1 MKAQETKASR
11 LFTAGHQLTVP
22 VWQRPYSWKEPQWTE
37 LWQDIVR
44 LREQKDAKLTHFLG
58 SVVVR
63 TEPWDGLPSHAQ
75 RFAVVDGQQRLATLT
90 VLLIAI
96 RDLLGDQ
103 TSQDKR
109 DELTRQLFE
118 NADKD
123 PGHKARLV
131 MQECDEPSLRALV
144 EGKPAPKS
152 TITDCHRFF
161 TKILR
166 PETSERLLDLV
177 SLIQTR
183 LDLVWISLEESDNAH
198 RVFQT
203 INAGGKPLRQTDL
216 VRNFFFLLLAG
227 RGDQFHQQHWRKLEQ
242 MFDDK
247 ALEQYFSAWAI
258 AQGHSGANDKL
269 FTYFNEDLSK
279 HVGGGDVWSYGER
292 LVCEAAN
299 FAVILGAS
307 PDQNAGVERE
317 LQWLRNWRTK
327 PAEGLIFLL
336 FRLREQGRLNH
347 RNLEACLAMIYSF
360 FARRFVA
367 GFEPN
372 LHRSILVQVAHR
384 FRDNETSKNE
394 QLVLLLRVLLS
405 KGSELKKWPSDEYV
419 IDQAVTT
426 PLYTTARSHWVAGVL
441 GRINESM
448 IGNQKLAPKP
458 DDYGDYQVEHI
469 MPQTLTADWQSDL
482 REWGVSNPAEFSQ
495 KKLHVLGNLTLS
507 VINPELSNHRLEA
520 KVRMIQNDSL
530 KLNAKLKSADE
541 WAEGAVDSRTRV
553 MAKELVKVLVSP
565 MTQEEIDKTP
575 FANEK
580 VLEAPGSEPS
590 DIESAEEGD

>member
-1 MKAQETKASR
+1 MKAQETKAAQ

-37 LWQDIVR
+37 LWQDITR

-58 SVVVR
+58 SIVVR
-63 TEPWDGLPSHAQ
+63 TEAWDGLPSHAR
-75 RFAVVDGQQRLATLT
+75 RFAVVDGQQRLVTLT

-96 RDLLGDQ
+96 RDLLGQ
-103 TSQDKR
+103 KISQEKR

-131 MQECDEPSLRALV
+131 MQEGDEPSLRALV

-152 TITDCHRFF
+152 TIIECHRFF
-161 TKILR
+161 TRLLR
-166 PETSERLLDLV
+166 PETAERLHDLV
-177 SLIQTR
+177 SLIQLR
-183 LDLVWISLEESDNAH
+183 LDLVRISLEESDNAH

-242 MFDDK
+242 LFDDK

-269 FTYFNEDLSK
+269 FTYFNEDFSK
-279 HVGGGDVWSYGER
+279 KVGGGDVWSYGER
-292 LVCEAAN
+292 LVREAAT
-299 FAVILGAS
+299 FAVILGS
-307 PDQNAGVERE
+307 NPDQNAGVERE

-336 FRLREQGRLNH
+336 FRLRDQGRLNH
-347 RNLEACLAMIYSF
+347 RSLEACLAMIYSF

-419 IDQAVTT
+419 IEQAVTT

-441 GRINESM
+441 GRINESL
-448 IGNQKLAPKP
+448 IANPKLAPEP

-469 MPQTLTADWQSDL
+469 MPQTLTADWQNDL
-482 REWGVSNPAEFSQ
+482 REWGVSNPSDFSQ

-507 VINPELSNHRLEA
+507 VINSELSNHRLEA
-520 KVRMIQNDSL
+520 KVRMIQDDSL
-530 KLNAKLKSADE
+530 KLNAKLKSVEE

-553 MAKELVKVLVSP
+553 MVRELVKVLESP
-565 MTQEEIDKTP
+565 MTQEEIGKTP

-580 VLEAPGSEPS
+580 VLEASGSEPA
-590 DIESAEEGD
+590 DIENAEDID

>member
-1 MKAQETKASR
+1 MKAQETKAAQ

-37 LWQDIVR
+37 LWQDITR

-58 SVVVR
+58 SIVVR
-63 TEPWDGLPSHAQ
+63 TEAWDGLPSHAR
-75 RFAVVDGQQRLATLT
+75 RFAVVDGQQRLVTLT

-96 RDLLGDQ
+96 RDLLGQ
-103 TSQDKR
+103 KISQEKR

-131 MQECDEPSLRALV
+131 MQEGDEPSLRALV

-152 TITDCHRFF
+152 TIIECHRFF
-161 TKILR
+161 TRLLR
-166 PETSERLLDLV
+166 PETAERLHDLV
-177 SLIQTR
+177 SLIQLR

-242 MFDDK
+242 LFDDK

-269 FTYFNEDLSK
+269 FTYFNEDFSK
-279 HVGGGDVWSYGER
+279 KVGGGDVWSYGER
-292 LVCEAAN
+292 LVREAAT
-299 FAVILGAS
+299 FAVILGS
-307 PDQNAGVERE
+307 NPDQNAGVERE

-336 FRLREQGRLNH
+336 FRLRDQGRLNH
-347 RNLEACLAMIYSF
+347 RSLEACLAMIYSF

-419 IDQAVTT
+419 IEQAVTT

-441 GRINESM
+441 GRINESL
-448 IGNQKLAPKP
+448 IANPKLAPEP

-469 MPQTLTADWQSDL
+469 MPQTLTADWQNDL
-482 REWGVSNPAEFSQ
+482 REWGVSNPSDFSQ

-507 VINPELSNHRLEA
+507 VINSELSNHRLEA
-520 KVRMIQNDSL
+520 KVRMIQDDSL
-530 KLNAKLKSADE
+530 KLNAKLKSVEE

-553 MAKELVKVLVSP
+553 MVRELVKVLESP
-565 MTQEEIDKTP
+565 MTQEEIGKTP

-580 VLEAPGSEPS
+580 VLEASGSEPADNENAE
-590 DIESAEEGD
+590 DID

>member
-44 LREQKDAKLTHFLG
+44 LREQKDTKLTHFLG

-96 RDLLGDQ
+96 RDLLGEQ
-103 TSQDKR
+103 TSQGKR

-131 MQECDEPSLRALV
+131 MQEGDEPSLRALV

-161 TKILR
+161 TKLLR

-242 MFDDK
+242 LFDDK

-279 HVGGGDVWSYGER
+279 RAGGGDVWSYGEG
-292 LVCEAAN
+292 LVREAHN
-299 FAVILGAS
+299 FAVVLGS
-307 PDQNAGVERE
+307 ESDQ
-317 LQWLRNWRTK
+317 
-327 PAEGLIFLL
+327 
-336 FRLREQGRLNH
+336 
-347 RNLEACLAMIYSF
+347 
-360 FARRFVA
+360 
-367 GFEPN
+367 
-372 LHRSILVQVAHR
+372 
-384 FRDNETSKNE
+384 
-394 QLVLLLRVLLS
+394 
-405 KGSELKKWPSDEYV
+405 KGSSSGFGTGVPS
-419 IDQAVTT
+419 
-426 PLYTTARSHWVAGVL
+426 
-441 GRINESM
+441 
-448 IGNQKLAPKP
+448 
-458 DDYGDYQVEHI
+458 
-469 MPQTLTADWQSDL
+469 PQRASSSCSSGFGT
-482 REWGVSNPAEFSQ
+482 
-495 KKLHVLGNLTLS
+495 K
-507 VINPELSNHRLEA
+507 
-520 KVRMIQNDSL
+520 
-530 KLNAKLKSADE
+530 
-541 WAEGAVDSRTRV
+541 GA
-553 MAKELVKVLVSP
+553 
-565 MTQEEIDKTP
+565 
-575 FANEK
+575 
-580 VLEAPGSEPS
+580 
-590 DIESAEEGD
+590 

>member
-44 LREQKDAKLTHFLG
+44 LREQKDTKLTHFLG

-96 RDLLGDQ
+96 RDLLGEQ
-103 TSQDKR
+103 TSPEKR

-131 MQECDEPSLRALV
+131 MQEGDEPSLRALV
-144 EGKPAPKS
+144 DGKPAPKS

-161 TKILR
+161 TRILR
-166 PETSERLLDLV
+166 PETAERLLDLV

-227 RGDQFHQQHWRKLEQ
+227 RGDQFHQQHWRELEQ
-242 MFDDK
+242 LFDDK
-247 ALEQYFSAWAI
+247 QLEQYFSAWAI

-279 HVGGGDVWSYGER
+279 HAGGGDVWSYGER
-292 LVCEAAN
+292 LVHEAAS
-299 FAVILGAS
+299 FAVILGLS
-307 PDQNAGVERE
+307 KDENDGVERE

-347 RNLEACLAMIYSF
+347 KNLQACLAMIYSF

-426 PLYTTARSHWVAGVL
+426 PLYTSARSHWVAGVL

-458 DDYGDYQVEHI
+458 DDYCDYQVEHI

-530 KLNAKLKSADE
+530 RLNAKLKSAEE
-541 WAEGAVDSRTRV
+541 WAEGAVDSRTRM
-553 MAKELVKVLVSP
+553 MAKELVKVLASP

-575 FANEK
+575 FANERI
-580 VLEAPGSEPS
+580 LEASGAEPADS
-590 DIESAEEGD
+590 ESADDVD